1 MKRAI
6 RIKGTGVE
14 LELSKVVSV
23 NIDKP
28 MINLEQLPDGT
39 WRLIYTKSLIEDF
52 TQVEA
57 FEVVRED

>member
-1 MKRAI
+1 
-6 RIKGTGVE
+6 
-14 LELSKVVSV
+14 
-23 NIDKP
+23 